1 MAAVA
6 FDTLKYARR
15 LMAAGEPE
23 KQAETQ
29 AELMAEAFV
38 YNMDALVT
46 KDYLDARFAE
56 QEARID
62 ARFTAQ
68 DARVDARFNQFEI
81 GLHERFAAIDQR
93 FAVVDVQLAGIKGEF
108 KLVYWMLTIIL
119 ATTATPY
126 LQKLFALLT
135 G

>member
-62 ARFTAQ
+62 ARFAQ
-68 DARVDARFNQFEI
+68 QEARFDARFSQQEA
-81 GLHERFAAIDQR
+81 RF
-93 FAVVDVQLAGIKGEF
+93 DVSFSEIKGQF
-108 KLVYWMLTIIL
+108 KLVYWMLAVVIASTVIPQL
-119 ATTATPY
+119 NA
-126 LQKLFALLT
+126 LFA